1 MYILDIKRALR
12 RFRKSEQG
20 TVTMETVIML
30 PFLVGLLV
38 FGYQFFDMFHFKSV
52 REKATYT
59 ISDILSRETSVVDAT
74 YIDNTK
80 VLFDAITGDNGN
92 NQLRTSVVRYHKYAP
107 DNIDEFELRWS
118 EVRGTGELQKL
129 TTADVKEAHATF
141 PTMTNGQDLI
151 MVETRSIYD
160 ANLPFGVA
168 KDTPITT
175 RMFMSLRFGAQ
186 LCYVGVCTPL

>member
-1 MYILDIKRALR
+1 MYIFDIKRALR

-20 TVTMETVIML
+20 TVTLETVIML
-30 PFLVGLLV
+30 PFLFGLLI

-59 ISDILSRETSVVDAT
+59 IADMLSRETSIVDAT

-80 VLFDAITGDNGN
+80 VLFDTITGDNGN
-92 NQLRTSVVRYHKYAP
+92 NQIRTSVVRFHDRDAP
-107 DNIDEFELRWS
+107 EVDEIELRWS
-118 EVRGTGELQKL
+118 EVRGTGDLQGL
-129 TTADVKEAHATF
+129 SPDDVRTAFDVF
-141 PTMTNGQDLI
+141 PTMTDGQDLI

-175 RMFMSLRFGAQ
+175 NMFMTLRFASQ
-186 LCYVGVCTPL
+186 LCFTGVCTP